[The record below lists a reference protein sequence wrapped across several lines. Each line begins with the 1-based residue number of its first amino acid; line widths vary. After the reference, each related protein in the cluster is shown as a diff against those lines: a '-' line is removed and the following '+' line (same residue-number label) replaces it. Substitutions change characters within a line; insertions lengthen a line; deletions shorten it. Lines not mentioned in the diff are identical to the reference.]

1 MLKRPVFFAIFLL
14 LAGAAG
20 AAAREPQFAG
30 SFYPAAPAELTAA
43 VDKALAAAK
52 PYKGKGKVAG
62 ILVPHAGY
70 VFSGGVAAHA
80 FASLKDQ
87 YDTVVLLGSAHAEG
101 FAGAAV
107 MASGHY
113 ATPLGKAEV
122 DARLAAALIKKNPFF
137 RDYPRAH
144 ARDHNLEVQ
153 IPFLQRRLKKP
164 FRILPVLFGR
174 ADEKELEAAGRAL
187 GRLLKG
193 RKVLLLI
200 STDLSHYPSS
210 ADARRSDLALLKA
223 LEKMDPAYFRLAH
236 SLLASKKPEGL
247 ETPACGSSAVEAGL
261 HALREVGAARFDLL
275 GYSDSHREYP
285 AGSPETRVVGY
296 GSGVFLAGAGPAS
309 FSPSPSREQKKELL
323 RLARR
328 AVERAFDG
336 TGRHSPQSVPGVIR
350 PAETPPAPP
359 APPALPVLADDPFLN
374 LPAGVFVT
382 LNKSG
387 ALRGCIGNVSPS
399 YTLRDAV
406 VRNALSAAFEDRR
419 FEPLSADELPLVRFE
434 ISLLSPLELAAGHD
448 EVKPGVHGVAISKKG
463 KSGLFL
469 PQVWGQLPSKE
480 VFLGELCEQKAGLPR
495 DCWKDK
501 TTEFYLFTSES
512 FEELR

>member
-1 MLKRPVFFAIFLL
+1 MIKRISFTVLTLI
-14 LAGAAG
+14 LAGGAG
-20 AAAREPQFAG
+20 AREAQFAG
-30 SFYPAAPAELTAA
+30 SFYPADQAELSAA

-52 PYKGKGKVAG
+52 PYKGKGEVAG

-107 MASGHY
+107 LASGHY

-122 DARLAAALIKKNPFF
+122 DEKLADELIKKNPFF
-137 RDYPRAH
+137 RDYSRGH
-144 ARDHNLEVQ
+144 AKDHTLEVE
-153 IPFLQRRLKKP
+153 IPFLQRKLKKP
-164 FRILPVLFGR
+164 FRILPILFGR
-174 ADEKELEAAGRAL
+174 ADEKELKAAGRAL

-193 RKVLLLI
+193 RKALLLI

-223 LEKMDPAYFRLAH
+223 LEKMDPGYFRLAH
-236 SLLASKKPEGL
+236 SVLAAKKADGL
-247 ETPACGSSAVEAGL
+247 ETPACGESAVEAGL
-261 HALREVGAARFDLL
+261 HAFREMGATRFELL
-275 GYSDSHREYP
+275 GRSDSHLEYP
-285 AGSPETRVVGY
+285 AGAPESRVVGY
-296 GSGVFLAGAGPAS
+296 GAGVFLSGAGQAS
-309 FSPSPSREQKKELL
+309 FSASPSPAQRKELL
-323 RLARR
+323 RLARW
-328 AVERAFDG
+328 AVERAFD
-336 TGRHSPQSVPGVIR
+336 
-350 PAETPPAPP
+350 ETPPV
-359 APPALPVLADDPFLN
+359 LPVLADEPFFN
-374 LPAGVFVT
+374 LPAALFVT
-382 LNKSG
+382 LDKSG
-387 ALRGCIGNVSPS
+387 RLRGCIGNVSPS
-399 YTLRDAV
+399 FTLRDAV
-406 VRNALSAAFEDRR
+406 VRNSLSAAFEDRR

-434 ISLLSPLELAAGHD
+434 ISLLSPLERADGHD
-448 EVKPGVHGVAISKKG
+448 AVRPGIHGVVISKEG

-480 VFLGELCEQKAGLPR
+480 LFLGELCEQKAGLPR

-501 TTEFYLFTSES
+501 SAEFYIFTSEP

>member
-1 MLKRPVFFAIFLL
+1 MRKPVCAVLFITAIM
-14 LAGAAG
+14 AVA

-30 SFYPAAPAELTAA
+30 SFYPAEPAELSAA
-43 VDKALAAAK
+43 VDKVLSAAG
-52 PYKGKGKVAG
+52 PYKGKGKISG

-80 FASLKDQ
+80 FASLKDK

-101 FAGAAV
+101 FTGAAV

-122 DARLAAALIKKNPFF
+122 DSKLAAELIKKNPFF
-137 RDYPRAH
+137 RDYPRGH
-144 ARDHNLEVQ
+144 AKDHTLEVE
-153 IPFLQRRLKKP
+153 IPFLQRKIKGP
-164 FRILPVLFGR
+164 FKILPVLFGR

-193 RKVLLLI
+193 RKALLLI

-210 ADARRSDLALLKA
+210 SDARRSDLALLKA

-236 SLLASKKPEGL
+236 SLLSAKKPRGL
-247 ETPACGSSAVEAGL
+247 ETPACGASAVEAGL
-261 HALREVGAARFDLL
+261 YALREMGATRFELL
-275 GYSDSHREYP
+275 GHSDSHREYP
-285 AGSPETRVVGY
+285 AGAPEDRVVGY
-296 GSGVFLAGAGPAS
+296 GAGVFLSGAGPAS
-309 FSPSPSREQKKELL
+309 FSPSPSPAQRKELL
-323 RLARR
+323 RLARW
-328 AVERAFDG
+328 AVERAFD
-336 TGRHSPQSVPGVIR
+336 
-350 PAETPPAPP
+350 ETQ
-359 APPALPVLADDPFLN
+359 PALPVLADEPFFN
-374 LPAGVFVT
+374 LPAALFVT

-387 ALRGCIGNVSPS
+387 SLRGCIGNVTPS

-419 FEPLSADELPLVRFE
+419 FEPLSAEELPLVRFE
-434 ISLLSPLELAAGHD
+434 ISVLSPLERAAGHD
-448 EVKPGVHGVAISKKG
+448 EVKPGVHGVAISRDG

-501 TTEFYLFTSES
+501 ATEFYIFTSES